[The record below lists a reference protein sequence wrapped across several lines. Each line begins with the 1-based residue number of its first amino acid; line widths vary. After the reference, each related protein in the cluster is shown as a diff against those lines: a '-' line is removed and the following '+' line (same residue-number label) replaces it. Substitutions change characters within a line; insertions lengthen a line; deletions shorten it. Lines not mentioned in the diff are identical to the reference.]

1 MNARK
6 ISWSLL
12 SLLIISAML
21 LSACAPAAAPTAA
34 PAPTQP
40 PAAVEPTKA
49 PEVAPTQPPAAVEPT
64 KAPEQPVAK
73 GELTVGLM
81 TDDSGSLAIYGPMLE
96 RGWELGLDYATKG
109 TGIVCDQKI
118 KTVIKD
124 TASDPEKG
132 VTLAR
137 EALEK
142 DGAKVLVG
150 SPSSSVALAVSGVA
164 SATNTI
170 YIGAPAAT
178 PDLTGKGF
186 NPVTFRAG
194 RTSVQDALTMGAALV
209 GLGDT
214 FVQIA
219 PDNAFGRGSAAG
231 FYNVIKG
238 AGGTFTTN
246 DTAED
251 AGTIFIPIETTDFT
265 PYLNQVLDSNAKVLV
280 VTWAGTGFVPLFQ
293 QMQQLGI
300 MDKMV
305 VGTGMGDNQTMA
317 KGYADAV
324 GSVGVSVYHYSLFDT
339 DVNKWLV
346 EQHTAKYNTPPDLF
360 TESGFNAAIM
370 LVQALEATQC
380 DTSSAAMIKALEG
393 MKFNG
398 PKGEYIV
405 RPEDHVVLQPMTLVK
420 LNNTTDPDFKFFDL
434 VKAFKPEETAP
445 PCAVPAE
452 QGRCK

>member
-1 MNARK
+1 MNTRK
-6 ISWSLL
+6 ISWLLL
-12 SLLIISAML
+12 SILIVCALL
-21 LSACAPAAAPTAA
+21 LSACQPAAAPTVAPTA
-34 PAPTQP
+34 VPAPTQP
-40 PAAVEPTKA
+40 PAVEPTKA
-49 PEVAPTQPPAAVEPT
+49 PE
-64 KAPEQPVAK
+64 KPVAK
-73 GELTVGLM
+73 GELTVGLI
-81 TDDSGSLAIYGPMLE
+81 TDDSGALAIYGPMLE
-96 RGWELGLDYATKG
+96 RGWQLGLDYATQG
-109 TGIVCDQKI
+109 TGIVCDQQI

-170 YIGAPAAT
+170 YIGAPAAS
-178 PDLTGKGF
+178 PDLTGKAF
-186 NPVTFRAG
+186 NPTTFRAG

-214 FVQIA
+214 FVQVA

-231 FYNVIKG
+231 FYNVIKA
-238 AGGTFTTN
+238 AGGKFTTN
-246 DTAED
+246 DTAEG
-251 AGTIFIPIETTDFT
+251 AGTIFIPLETTDFT
-265 PYLNQVLDSNAKVLV
+265 PYLNQVLDADAKVLV

-317 KGYADAV
+317 AGYADAV
-324 GSVGVSVYHYSLFDT
+324 GSVGVSVYHYSLFDNE
-339 DVNKWLV
+339 VNNWLV
-346 EQHTAKYNTPPDLF
+346 EQHQAKYNTPPDLF

-370 LVQALEATQC
+370 LVQALEATKC
-380 DTSSAAMIKALEG
+380 DTSALAMIKALEG

-398 PKGEYIV
+398 PKGEYTV

-445 PCAVPAE
+445 PCAVPAD

>member
-1 MNARK
+1 MNIRK
-6 ISWSLL
+6 ISWTML
-12 SLLIISAML
+12 SVLLIATML
-21 LSACAPAAAPTAA
+21 LSACQPAAAPSTQA
-34 PAPTQP
+34 PA
-40 PAAVEPTKA
+40 
-49 PEVAPTQPPAAVEPT
+49 
-64 KAPEQPVAK
+64 QPVAQATSAPAAPSS
-73 GELTVGLM
+73 GDITIGLL

-96 RGWELGLDYATKG
+96 RGWALGLDYATNG
-109 TGIVCDQKI
+109 TGMVAGKTI

-124 TASDPEKG
+124 TASNPDTG
-132 VTLAR
+132 VNLAR

-142 DGAKVLVG
+142 DGAKILVG

-164 SATNTI
+164 SATKTI

-178 PDLTGKGF
+178 PDLTGKAF
-186 NPVTFRAG
+186 NIYTFRAG

-231 FYNVIKG
+231 FYAVIKA
-238 AGGTFTTN
+238 AGGKFTTN
-246 DTAED
+246 DTADGAGSIFVPAD
-251 AGTIFIPIETTDFT
+251 ATDFT
-265 PYLNQVLDSNAKVLV
+265 PYLNQVLDAKAKVLV

-293 QMQQLGI
+293 QMNQLGI
-300 MDKMV
+300 LKNMV

-324 GSVGVSVYHYSLFDT
+324 GSVGVSVYSYSLFDN

-346 EQHTAKYNTPPDLF
+346 DHHKAKYNTPPDLF

-370 LVQALEATQC
+370 VVKALQATNG
-380 DTSSAAMIKALEG
+380 DPSADAMIKALEG
-393 MKFNG
+393 MTFQG
-398 PKGEYIV
+398 PKGDYTV
-405 RPEDHVVLQPMTLVK
+405 RASDHVLLQPMTLVK
-420 LNNTTDPDFKFFDL
+420 LVTTTDPDFKFFEL
-434 VKAFKPEETAP
+434 VKAFKPEETTP

-452 QGRCK
+452 LNRCK

>member
-6 ISWSLL
+6 ISWLLL
-12 SLLIISAML
+12 SVLIIGALL
-21 LSACAPAAAPTAA
+21 LSACAPAATPTAA

-40 PAAVEPTKA
+40 PAVEPTKA
-49 PEVAPTQPPAAVEPT
+49 PEVAPTEPPAAPEPT
-64 KAPEQPVAK
+64 TAPAQPVAE
-73 GELTVGLM
+73 GEVTVGLI

-96 RGWELGLDYATKG
+96 RGWELGLEYATNG
-109 TGIVCDQKI
+109 TGIAGGKQI

-124 TASDPEKG
+124 SASNPETG

-137 EALEK
+137 EAIEK
-142 DGAKVLVG
+142 DGAEVLVG

-170 YIGAPAAT
+170 YIGAPAAS
-178 PDLTGKGF
+178 PDLTGKAF

-231 FYNVIKG
+231 FYNVIKA
-238 AGGTFTTN
+238 AGGTFNTN
-246 DTAED
+246 DTAEG
-251 AGTIFIPIETTDFT
+251 AGTIFIPLETTDFT
-265 PYLNQVLDSNAKVLV
+265 PYLNQVLDSDAKVLV

-317 KGYADAV
+317 AGYADAI
-324 GSVGVSVYHYSLFDT
+324 GSVGVSVYHYSLFDN
-339 DVNKWLV
+339 DVNNWLV
-346 EQHTAKYNTPPDLF
+346 EQHKAKYNTPPDLF
-360 TESGFNAAIM
+360 TESGFNAAVM
-370 LVQALEATQC
+370 LVNALNATNGDASSEAL
-380 DTSSAAMIKALEG
+380 IKALEG

-405 RPEDHVVLQPMTLVK
+405 RPEDHTVLQPMTLVK
-420 LNNTTDPDFKFFDL
+420 LLNTTDPDFKFFEL
-434 VKAFKPEETAP
+434 VKAFTPEETAP

-452 QGRCK
+452 LGRCQ

>member
-1 MNARK
+1 MNVRK
-6 ISWSLL
+6 ISWSLF
-12 SLLIISAML
+12 SILIISALL
-21 LSACAPAAAPTAA
+21 LSACQPAAAPTPP

-40 PAAVEPTKA
+40 PAA
-49 PEVAPTQPPAAVEPT
+49 APTQPPAAAPTQPPAVEPT
-64 KAPEQPVAK
+64 QPPEQPAAA
-73 GELTVGLM
+73 GEVTVGLI
-81 TDDSGSLAIYGPMLE
+81 TDYSGSLAIYGPMLE
-96 RGWELGLDYATKG
+96 RGWELGLEYATNG
-109 TGIVCDQKI
+109 TGIAGGKQI

-124 TASDPEKG
+124 SASDPEKG

-142 DGAKVLVG
+142 DGAEVLVG

-164 SATNTI
+164 SATNTV

-178 PDLTGKGF
+178 PDLTGKAF
-186 NPVTFRAG
+186 NPYTFRAG

-246 DTAED
+246 DTAEG
-251 AGTIFIPIETTDFT
+251 AGTIFVPLETTDFT

-317 KGYADAV
+317 AGYADAI
-324 GSVGVSVYHYSLFDT
+324 GSVGVSVYHYSLFDNA
-339 DVNKWLV
+339 VNQWLID
-346 EQHTAKYNTPPDLF
+346 QHKAKYNTPPDLF
-360 TESGFNAAIM
+360 TESGFNAAVM
-370 LVQALEATQC
+370 LVNALNATNG
-380 DTSSAAMIKALEG
+380 DASADALIKALEG

-398 PKGEYIV
+398 PKGEYTV

-420 LNNTTDPDFKFFDL
+420 LTNSTDSDFKFFDL
-434 VKAFKPEETAP
+434 VKLFKPEETAP
-445 PCAVPAE
+445 PCAAPAE
-452 QGRCK
+452 LGRCK

>member
-6 ISWSLL
+6 MSWSMF
-12 SLLIISAML
+12 SVLIISAL
-21 LSACAPAAAPTAA
+21 LLAACAPAATPTPAPA
-34 PAPTQP
+34 APTQP
-40 PAAVEPTKA
+40 PAAAPTEA
-49 PEVAPTQPPAAVEPT
+49 PVAAPTQPPAAEPT
-64 KAPEQPVAK
+64 KAPEQPAAA
-73 GELTVGLM
+73 GEVTVGLM

-96 RGWELGLDYATKG
+96 RGWELGLEYATNG
-109 TGIVCDQKI
+109 TGIAGGQQI
-118 KTVIKD
+118 KTVLKD
-124 TASDPEKG
+124 TASNPETG

-137 EALEK
+137 EAIEK
-142 DGAKVLVG
+142 DGAKILVG

-164 SATNTI
+164 SATKTI
-170 YIGAPAAT
+170 YIGAPAAS
-178 PDLTGKGF
+178 PDLTGKAF
-186 NPVTFRAG
+186 NEYTFRAG

-209 GLGDT
+209 ELGDT

-231 FYNVIKG
+231 FYNVIQG
-238 AGGTFTTN
+238 AGGKFVTN
-246 DTAED
+246 DTAEG
-251 AGTIFIPIETTDFT
+251 AGTIFVPLETTDFT
-265 PYLNQVLDSNAKVLV
+265 PYLNQVLDADAKVLV

-317 KGYADAV
+317 AGYADAV
-324 GSVGVSVYHYSLFDT
+324 DSVGVSVYHYSLFDT
-339 DVNKWLV
+339 EVNKWLT
-346 EQHTAKYNTPPDLF
+346 EKHMEKYGTPPDLF
-360 TESGFNAAIM
+360 TESGFNAALM
-370 LVQALEATQC
+370 AVKALEATKG
-380 DTSSAAMIKALEG
+380 DASADALVKALEG
-393 MKFNG
+393 LKFDG

-420 LNNTTDPDFKFFDL
+420 LTNTTDPDFKFFDL

-452 QGRCK
+452 LGRCK

>member
-6 ISWSLL
+6 ISWSTL
-12 SLLIISAML
+12 SLLIISAL
-21 LSACAPAAAPTAA
+21 LLAACQPAAAPTQAPATAPTQAPAAAPTQA
-34 PAPTQP
+34 PAQ
-40 PAAVEPTKA
+40 PAASG
-49 PEVAPTQPPAAVEPT
+49 EV
-64 KAPEQPVAK
+64 
-73 GELTVGLM
+73 TVGLI

-96 RGWELGLDYATKG
+96 RGWELGLDYATNG
-109 TGIVCDQKI
+109 TGIAGGKQI

-124 TASDPEKG
+124 SASDPQKG
-132 VTLAR
+132 VSLAR

-142 DGAKVLVG
+142 DGAQVLVG

-164 SATNTI
+164 SATKTI

-178 PDLTGKGF
+178 PDLTGKAF
-186 NPVTFRAG
+186 NPYTFRSG

-231 FYNVIKG
+231 FYAVIKQ
-238 AGGTFTTN
+238 AGGKFTTN
-246 DTAED
+246 DTPEG
-251 AGTIFIPIETTDFT
+251 AGTIFVPLETTDFT
-265 PYLNQVLDSNAKVLV
+265 PYLNQVLDANAKVLV

-293 QMQQLGI
+293 QMQQLGV
-300 MDKMV
+300 MTKMV

-317 KGYADAV
+317 KGYADAI
-324 GSVGVSVYHYSLFDT
+324 GSVGVSVYHYALFDN

-346 EQHTAKYNTPPDLF
+346 DHHKAKYNTPPDLF
-360 TESGFNAAIM
+360 TESGFNAALM
-370 LVQALEATQC
+370 LVNALNATKG
-380 DTSSAAMIKALEG
+380 DTSADALIKALEG

-398 PKGEYIV
+398 PKGEYTV
-405 RPEDHVVLQPMTLVK
+405 RPEDHVLLQPMTLVK
-420 LNNTTDPDFKFFDL
+420 LTNTTDPDYKFFDL
-434 VKAFKPEETAP
+434 VKLFKPEETAP

-452 QGRCK
+452 LGRCK